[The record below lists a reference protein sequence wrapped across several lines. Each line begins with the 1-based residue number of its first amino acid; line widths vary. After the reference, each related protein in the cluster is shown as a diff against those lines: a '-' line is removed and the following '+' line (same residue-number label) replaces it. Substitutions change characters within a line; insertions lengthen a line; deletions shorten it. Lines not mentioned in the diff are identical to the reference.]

1 MKKANNYVLSE
12 VNITLGMEAE
22 MHSSL
27 SVGIII
33 IILKIT
39 FITLTEITRMK
50 SAETRK

>member
-1 MKKANNYVLSE
+1 MKKANNYVPSE

-22 MHSSL
+22 MQGWFSG
-27 SVGIII
+27 GITI

-50 SAETRK
+50 SAETQK

>member
-12 VNITLGMEAE
+12 VNITSGMEAE
-22 MHSSL
+22 MRCSL
-27 SVGIII
+27 SEGITI

-50 SAETRK
+50 SAETQK